1 MDVSCIILTCLL
13 LTQMALVLVMLNP
26 GYDVRK
32 ITQCINGTARKY
44 KSLFLIGLAFYFAS
58 VLYLGMYLPLRDISD
73 LIFGDFTSDYDKLL
87 LLSKAEKNY
96 IVAGFSLFLV
106 VVIYGVKSLVSY
118 TACLVELSD
127 RQNDSLAAPSQSKF
141 TKLCFPGNSPG
152 NHVVPGLLKVKRS
165 ISYETILFTKE
176 LREQLKTM
184 IRNVEF
190 PNNRCTLSSIL
201 EHQAARAD

>member
-13 LTQMALVLVMLNP
+13 FTQMALVLIMLNP
-26 GYDVRK
+26 IYDVRK
-32 ITQCINGTARKY
+32 ITQCINRTARKY
-44 KSLFLIGLAFYFAS
+44 QSFILIGLILYFIS
-58 VLYLGMYLPLRDISD
+58 ILYLGMYLPLRGISD
-73 LIFGDFTSDYDKLL
+73 LIFGDFTSEYEKLL

-141 TKLCFPGNSPG
+141 GKSCFPATPG
-152 NHVVPGLLKVKRS
+152 NHVIPGLLKVKRS

-201 EHQAARAD
+201 EHQAARTD